1 MGGVPAQP
9 PSAHFTAEIDLRPEV
24 DDDRWFVVDLFAATR
39 AGDFAALG
47 WTKQQVDTL
56 LHGQFTAQTAG
67 HLASHPGA
75 EHSIILLDGDPVGR
89 LVLDRGIESID
100 LVDICLAPYVQR
112 HGVGSRL
119 ITGLQHEADA
129 RGVEVRLSVH
139 VSNPARRLYDRL
151 GFDAADVSDVS
162 GASDRDRDRN
172 RNRDEQY
179 VRMRWRPPYVS
190 VSTTTPVSTTTNI
203 STASNVSHMSAHLQ
217 EALHE

>member
-89 LVLDRGIESID
+89 LVVDRGVESID

-151 GFDAADVSDVS
+151 GFDASDVSDVS
-162 GASDRDRDRN
+162 GASDRDRDRD
-172 RNRDEQY
+172 RDEQY
-179 VRMRWRPPYVS
+179 VKMRWRPPYVS